1 MKILIKECQ
10 YRYLVEQSMVGWSQG
25 LTPKQANDTVK
36 GWSKGNHN
44 VNTILAIGT
53 AFIPIIGP
61 FLSAGIGLMD
71 AAQYYQEG
79 SKTEAGV
86 AAFFSLL
93 PGLGKVVKKIPGIT
107 QLGQKGMAALGSK
120 LVNKQALTKVEQEIV
135 SFIGANIDLV
145 RNEANNSI
153 KTMAVKGLNKVGNNP
168 TAKKIVNS
176 AATTGLQYGTNKV
189 ATGLSAG

>member
-1 MKILIKECQ
+1 MKILIKESQ
-10 YRYLVEQSMVGWSQG
+10 YHLFVEQGMSGWGQG
-25 LTPKQANDTVK
+25 LTPKQTNDTVK

-93 PGLGKVVKKIPGIT
+93 PGLGKVVQKIPGIT

-120 LVNKQALTKVEQEIV
+120 IVNKQALTKVEQEIIN
-135 SFIGANIDLV
+135 FIGINIDLV

-153 KTMAVKGLNKVGNNP
+153 KSMAAKGLNKVGNNP
-168 TAKKIVNS
+168 TTKKIVNS
-176 AATTGLQYGTNKV
+176 AATTGLEYGTTKT
-189 ATGLSAG
+189 ATSLSAG

>member
-1 MKILIKECQ
+1 MKILIKESQ
-10 YRYLVEQSMVGWSQG
+10 YHLFVEQGMSGWGQG
-25 LTPKQANDTVK
+25 LTPKQTNDTVK

-93 PGLGKVVKKIPGIT
+93 PGLGKVVQKIPGIT

-120 LVNKQALTKVEQEIV
+120 IVNKQALTKVEQEIIN
-135 SFIGANIDLV
+135 FIGINIDLV

-153 KTMAVKGLNKVGNNP
+153 KSMAAKGLNKVGNNP
-168 TAKKIVNS
+168 TTKKIVNS
-176 AATTGLQYGTNKV
+176 AATTGLQYG
-189 ATGLSAG
+189 ATKTATSLSAG

>member
-1 MKILIKECQ
+1 MKILIKESQ
-10 YRYLVEQSMVGWSQG
+10 YRLLVEQSMVGWSQG

-79 SKTEAGV
+79 NKTEAGV

-93 PGLGKVVKKIPGIT
+93 PGLGKVVQKIPGIT

-120 LVNKQALTKVEQEIV
+120 IVNKQALTKVEQEIV
-135 SFIGANIDLV
+135 NFIGANIDLV

-153 KTMAVKGLNKVGNNP
+153 KSMAAKGLNKVSNNP
-168 TAKKIVNS
+168 TTKKIVNS
-176 AATTGLQYGTNKV
+176 AATTGLQYGTTNV
-189 ATGLSAG
+189 ASGLSAG

>member
-1 MKILIKECQ
+1 MKILIKESQ
-10 YRYLVEQSMVGWSQG
+10 YRFLVEQSMVGWSQG
-25 LTPKQANDTVK
+25 LTPKQTNDTVK

-79 SKTEAGV
+79 NKTEAGV

-93 PGLGKVVKKIPGIT
+93 PGLGKVIQKIPGIT

-120 LVNKQALTKVEQEIV
+120 IVNKQSLTKVEQEIV
-135 SFIGANIDLV
+135 NFIGANIDLV

-153 KTMAVKGLNKVGNNP
+153 KSMASKGLNKVGNNP
-168 TAKKIVNS
+168 TTKKIVNS
-176 AATTGLQYGTNKV
+176 AATTGLQYGTTNV
-189 ATGLSAG
+189 VSGLAAG